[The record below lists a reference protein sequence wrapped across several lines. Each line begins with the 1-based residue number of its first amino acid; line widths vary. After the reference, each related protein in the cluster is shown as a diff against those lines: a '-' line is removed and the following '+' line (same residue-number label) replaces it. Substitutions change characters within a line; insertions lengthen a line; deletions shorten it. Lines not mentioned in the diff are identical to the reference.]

1 MKTRKT
7 ILAVLAL
14 VGIGLIST
22 AAGGAGNPQMA
33 TPTFSIDH
41 YSGPTFGAPDAWWGM
56 PIMPDDILTPQIPGP
71 PLGFPN
77 PGMWPPGMAYS
88 SPPSPMGPGLGLMF
102 PGGELDALSYG
113 HDDFSM
119 GRMLPDVWSFSVDRY
134 AAGAPA
140 AAMTPPDVLSEGVTG
155 AIEAAADVHKN
166 WFPGAGNNTIYL
178 DGDGMGPVP
187 WGVNLIE
194 APGWMPMP
202 GLPIKDDDNL
212 DAVDIDTIPP
222 DVMGGPIYF
231 SLDSAFIDP
240 LEMMLNMGAAV
251 VNGFSG
257 SDVMV
262 SMGGGLGMYAP
273 APALGLDMAGLD
285 TDDLDALM
293 LVDDGDMQ
301 FNAQLDFIAF
311 SVRRGSAV
319 VGMLDSIWNIPI
331 SEGDILVPPPVAG
344 GAPGILVRAEW
355 LGLAT
360 IRSMTVGPL
369 GFNDDLDALD
379 VRTPLLGD
387 TNDDGVI
394 DIVDLTALA
403 ANWFNPAPPWWTS
416 GDFDGNGVID
426 IVDLTALA
434 ANWGMVG
441 DPPPVPEPITLTLL
455 ALGGLGLLRRR
466 RF

>member
-22 AAGGAGNPQMA
+22 AASGAGNPQTI

-41 YSGPTFGAPDAWWGM
+41 YSGPTMFAPDAWFGI
-56 PIMPDDILTPQIPGP
+56 PIVPDDILSPQVPGP

-77 PGMWPPGMAYS
+77 PGPTWPPGMAYS
-88 SPPSPMGPGLGLMF
+88 SVPWPMGPGLGLMF

-113 HDDFSM
+113 HDNYSGGQM
-119 GRMLPDVWSFSVDRY
+119 PDIWHFSVDRY
-134 AAGAPA
+134 ASGVPT
-140 AAMTPPDVLSEGVTG
+140 MTPPDVFTEGASG
-155 AIEAAADVHKN
+155 PMFEAAADVFKN
-166 WFPGAGNNTIYL
+166 WFPGSGNNTVYL

-187 WGVNLIE
+187 WGVNLVE
-194 APGWMPMP
+194 APGLMPMP
-202 GLPIKDDDNL
+202 GIPIKDDDNL

-222 DVMGGPIYF
+222 DVQGGPIYF
-231 SLDSAFIDP
+231 SLDSGFMDP
-240 LEMMLNMGAAV
+240 LEMLPNMAAAQ

-257 SDVMV
+257 SDVMM

-273 APALGLDMAGLD
+273 APALGLDMAGFD
-285 TDDLDALM
+285 TDDLDALI

-301 FNAQLDFIAF
+301 YMAANDFIAF

-319 VGMLDSIWNIPI
+319 VGMLDSILNLPI

-360 IRSMTVGPL
+360 IRSRTVGPF

-387 TNDDGVI
+387 TNDDGVV

-403 ANWFNPAPPWWTS
+403 ANWFNPAPAWWTS
-416 GDFDGNGVID
+416 GDYDGNGMVD

-434 ANWGMVG
+434 ANWGMIG
-441 DPPPVPEPITLTLL
+441 DPPPVPEPATMALL